1 MGGLNVARGAA
12 LAAAV
17 ALLAGCP
24 GRRHYPG
31 PYGDKVA
38 ADVPQIEE
46 EMGVPFKRPP
56 KLELRSR
63 DQVRQFL
70 LQKFDESDPQQELAG
85 EEATYKLLG
94 MLPDTMNL
102 RKFMVDLLTE
112 QVIGY
117 YDPKT
122 KVLYVVQDAPE
133 DLVGTTI
140 MHELV
145 HALQDQYFNL
155 DSLQRISGDDDRQE
169 AAQAVIE
176 GQATYEQ
183 MAIMVG
189 AHGNIAAK
197 LPGGW
202 ERIREAIRDAQNSM
216 PIFSAA
222 PMVIKEELLFPY
234 INGADFVRRFRERR
248 PGKLPFDSMPVSTQQ
263 VMHDSAY
270 FGPGRQVP
278 DRVTLPPIANTVYQ
292 NDMGEFGTRLFLYQH
307 LQDVNAA
314 ARASAGWAG
323 DRYALVRLPR
333 GNGFVWAT
341 VWRTPMQAAQFVDA
355 LGQATQKRYN
365 APAPQVALSGA
376 RTYSGSGRIVLVTP
390 SVVGGLDVVLLEDVP
405 AGVSP
410 ALVDP
415 ARVTVARSR

>member
-1 MGGLNVARGAA
+1 MGGLTLARGAA

-17 ALLAGCP
+17 TLLAGCP
-24 GRRHYPG
+24 GRPHYPG

-38 ADVPQIEE
+38 ADVPQIES
-46 EMGVPFKRPP
+46 EMGVRFRHPP

-70 LQKFDESDPQQELAG
+70 IQKFDQTDPQEQLAG

-117 YDPKT
+117 YDPGT

-145 HALQDQYFNL
+145 HALQDQYFDL
-155 DSLQRISGDDDRQE
+155 DSLQKITGDDDRQA
-169 AAQAVIE
+169 AAQSVIE

-189 AHGNIAAK
+189 AHGNIAVN

-202 ERIREAIRDAQNSM
+202 ERIREAIRENQNAM

-234 INGADFVRRFRERR
+234 LNGADFIRRFHEHR

-270 FGPGRQVP
+270 FGAHREVP
-278 DRVTLPPIANTVYQ
+278 VRVALPALPHAVFE
-292 NDMGEFGTRLFLYQH
+292 NDMGEFGTRLFVYQH
-307 LQDVNAA
+307 LRDVGTA
-314 ARASAGWAG
+314 ARAASGWAG
-323 DRYALVRLPR
+323 DRYALVRTPKGDAL
-333 GNGFVWAT
+333 VWLT
-341 VWRTPMQAAQFVDA
+341 VWRTPVDAADFVDTF
-355 LGQATQKRYN
+355 GQVTQKRYD
-365 APAPQVALSGA
+365 APAPQVAANGV
-376 RTYSGSGRIVLVTP
+376 RTYAGSGRTVVVTPRLIGGLEAVLV
-390 SVVGGLDVVLLEDVP
+390 EDVP

-415 ARVTVARSR
+415 ARITVTPGQ

>member
-1 MGGLNVARGAA
+1 MGGLTLARGAA

-38 ADVPQIEE
+38 ADVPKIED
-46 EMGVPFKRPP
+46 EMGVKFKRPP
-56 KLELRSR
+56 TLELRSR

-70 LQKFDESDPQQELAG
+70 IRKFNQSDPQQQLAG

-94 MLPDTMNL
+94 LLPDTLNL

-117 YDPKT
+117 YDPAT
-122 KVLYVVQDAPE
+122 KVLYVVQGAPE

-155 DSLQRISGDDDRQE
+155 DSLQHVSGDDDRQE

-189 AHGNIAAK
+189 AHGNIAAQ

-202 ERIREAIRDAQNSM
+202 ESIRQAIRDAQSAM

-222 PMVIKEELLFPY
+222 PMVIQEELLFPY
-234 INGADFVRRFRERR
+234 INGADFIHRFREQR
-248 PGKLPFDSMPVSTQQ
+248 PGKLPFGDMPVSTEQ

-270 FGPGRQVP
+270 FGRHP
-278 DRVTLPPIANTVYQ
+278 DLPDPVTLPPITNELYQ
-292 NDMGEFGTRLFLYQH
+292 NDLGEFGTRLFLYQH
-307 LQDVNAA
+307 LKDQDTAI
-314 ARASAGWAG
+314 RASLGWGG
-323 DRYALVRLPR
+323 DRYALVRTPKGDAL
-333 GNGFVWAT
+333 VWAIA
-341 VWRTPMQAAQFVDA
+341 WDTPMNAARFVDA
-355 LGQATQKRYN
+355 FGQATEKRYDT
-365 APAPQVALSGA
+365 APPQVAANGV
-376 RTYSGSGRIVLVTP
+376 RTYTGSGRTVVVTP
-390 SVVGGLDVVLLEDVP
+390 RVVNGIDLDVVVDVP

-410 ALVDP
+410 TLVDP
-415 ARVTVARSR
+415 ARVAVTRGR

>member
-1 MGGLNVARGAA
+1 MGGLTLARGAA

-46 EMGVPFKRPP
+46 EMGVPFKHPP

-70 LQKFDESDPQQELAG
+70 VQKFNESDPQQELAG

-117 YDPKT
+117 YDPKS
-122 KVLYVVQDAPE
+122 KVLYVVQGAPE

-145 HALQDQYFNL
+145 HALQDQYFDL
-155 DSLQRISGDDDRQE
+155 DSLQHISGDDDRQE

-189 AHGNIAAK
+189 AHGNIAAR

-222 PMVIKEELLFPY
+222 PMVIQEELLFPY
-234 INGADFVRRFRERR
+234 INGADFVRRFREHR
-248 PGKLPFDSMPVSTQQ
+248 PGKLPFDGMPVSTEQ

-270 FGPGRQVP
+270 FGPHRDLP
-278 DRVTLPPIANTVYQ
+278 DRVTLPRLADEVYE

-307 LQDVNAA
+307 LRDQNQAI
-314 ARASAGWAG
+314 RGASGWGG
-323 DRYALVRLPR
+323 DRFALVRTAR
-333 GNGFVWAT
+333 GNALVWALA
-341 VWRTPMQAAQFVDA
+341 WDTPMDAAEFVDA
-355 LGQATQKRYN
+355 FGQATQRRYN
-365 APAPQVALSGA
+365 APAPQVAATGA
-376 RTYSGSGRIVLVTP
+376 RTYSGSGRTVVVTP
-390 SVVGGLDVVLLEDVP
+390 REIDGLDVVVVEDVP

-410 ALVDP
+410 ALIDP
-415 ARVTVARSR
+415 ARVAVARAR